1 MVVASERK
9 RIRLGDL
16 LVAHQMISQEQLE
29 RALAEQKN
37 SGRKL
42 GRQLIDM
49 AFVDENDLL
58 ELLSKQLDI
67 PFVELKHFRFDP
79 ELVQSLPES
88 VARRYRVMILREDPD
103 GVLLGMSDPTDIF
116 GLDELQNIIPKPI
129 KPAVVRESELL
140 DILDIAYS
148 RAEEIADLAGQLN
161 DEMLEDAVD
170 FADIVTDVAD
180 SDAPVV
186 KLLQKI
192 FEEALSTKASDI
204 HIEPDE
210 TVLRIRQRI
219 DGVLVEQVMNE
230 KRIAGALV
238 VRLKL
243 MSNLNISEKRLPQD
257 GRFNLRLKKHNI
269 DVRVS
274 TMPVQYGESVVM
286 RILDQTDGIRPL
298 TSVGMPD
305 DYRKRF
311 CNIITRPH
319 GLVLVTGP
327 TGSGKTTTL
336 YGALNEL
343 NTPQKKIITV
353 EDPVEYRLPR
363 ISQVQVHEK
372 IGLSFGAVLRAT
384 LRQDPDIL
392 LIGEIRD
399 AESAEI
405 ALRAAMTGHMV
416 LSTLHTN
423 DAVTSALR
431 LIDMGVDPYLV
442 ASSLRAIV
450 AQRLVRKVCD
460 SCSEAYTLKDS
471 EARLFH
477 SIHPNHTGKTNFRRG
492 AGCAH
497 CFNSGYRGRIG
508 VFELLEINGEMAD
521 ALRDNN
527 VRKFNDAA
535 HASANY
541 RPLSASALDFA
552 IQGVT
557 TLEEVLRVSAQ
568 VEDES
573 LAELADIAAQED
585 AEQVSNSPGSAGE
598 TL

>member
-1 MVVASERK
+1 MVNAAGHK
-9 RIRLGDL
+9 RIRIGDL
-16 LVAHQMISQEQLE
+16 LVARQIISQQQLE

-37 SGRKL
+37 TGRKL
-42 GRQLIDM
+42 GRQLVDM
-49 AFVDENDLL
+49 GFVEENALL
-58 ELLSKQLDI
+58 GLLSQQLDI
-67 PFVELKHFRFDP
+67 PFVELKNFRFDP
-79 ELVQSLPES
+79 QLVQRLPENL
-88 VARRYRVMILREDPD
+88 ARRYRVIILRDDPE

-116 GLDELQNIIPKPI
+116 GLDELQKIIDKPV
-129 KPAVVRESELL
+129 KTAVVRESELL

-148 RAEEIADLAGQLN
+148 RAGEIADLAGQLSQ
-161 DEMLEDAVD
+161 EIAEDAVD
-170 FADIVTDVAD
+170 FADIITDAAE

-186 KLLQKI
+186 RLLQKI

-210 TVLRIRQRI
+210 NVLRIRQRI

-243 MSNLNISEKRLPQD
+243 MSNLDISEKRLPQD
-257 GRFNLRLKKHNI
+257 GRFNLRIKSHNI

-274 TMPVQYGESVVM
+274 TMPVQHGESVVM
-286 RILDQTDGIRPL
+286 RILDQTEGIREL
-298 TSVGMPD
+298 ISVGMPN
-305 DYRKRF
+305 DYIARF
-311 CNIITRPH
+311 RRIIARPH

-336 YGALNEL
+336 YGALSEL

-363 ISQVQVHEK
+363 INQVQIHEK
-372 IGLSFGAVLRAT
+372 IGLDFGSVLRAT

-405 ALRAAMTGHMV
+405 ALRAAMTGHLV

-431 LIDMGVDPYLV
+431 LVDMGVDPYLV

-450 AQRLVRKVCD
+450 AQRLVRRVCD
-460 SCSEAYTLKDS
+460 SCSEPYALDDLEERFFRKIRPHDQQAT
-471 EARLFH
+471 H
-477 SIHPNHTGKTNFRRG
+477 FRRG
-492 AGCAH
+492 VGCPH
-497 CFNSGYRGRIG
+497 CFNTGYRGRIG
-508 VFELLEINGEMAD
+508 VFELLELNAPMAD
-521 ALRDNN
+521 ALRENN
-527 VRKFNDAA
+527 VRAFNDAA
-535 HASANY
+535 HAHPSY
-541 RPLSASALDFA
+541 RPLGASALDYA
-552 IQGVT
+552 IAGIT
-557 TLEEVLRVSAQ
+557 TIEEVLRVSAQ

-573 LAELADIAAQED
+573 LSDIA
-585 AEQVSNSPGSAGE
+585 GE
-598 TL
+598 G

>member
-1 MVVASERK
+1 MVDSGARK
-9 RIRLGDL
+9 RIRIGDL
-16 LVAHQMISQEQLE
+16 LVAQQMISQEQLE
-29 RALAEQKN
+29 SALSEQKN
-37 SGRKL
+37 TGRKL
-42 GRQLIDM
+42 GRQLVDM
-49 AFVDENDLL
+49 GIVEENALL
-58 ELLSKQLDI
+58 TLLSQQLDI

-79 ELVQSLPES
+79 ELVQTLPENL
-88 VARRYRVMILREDPD
+88 ARRYRVMVLREDPD
-103 GVLLGMSDPTDIF
+103 GILLGMSDPTDIF
-116 GLDELQNIIPKPI
+116 GLDELQKIIPQTI

-148 RAEEIADLAGQLN
+148 HADEIADLAGQLS
-161 DEMLEDAVD
+161 DEIAEDAVD
-170 FADIVTDVAD
+170 FADIVTDTTE

-210 TVLRIRQRI
+210 NVLRIRQRI

-243 MSNLNISEKRLPQD
+243 MSNLDISEKRLPQD

-286 RILDQTDGIRPL
+286 RILDQTEGIREL
-298 TSVGMPD
+298 TSVGLPD
-305 DYRKRF
+305 NYISRF
-311 CNIITRPH
+311 RQIITRPH

-372 IGLSFGAVLRAT
+372 IGLGFGQVLRAT

-431 LIDMGVDPYLV
+431 LVDMGVDPYLV
-442 ASSLRAIV
+442 ASSLRAII
-450 AQRLVRKVCD
+450 AQRLVRKICD
-460 SCSEAYTLKDS
+460 SCSEAHTLD
-471 EARLFH
+471 EAEDRLFK
-477 SIHPNHTGKTNFRRG
+477 SVKPGYSGATNFRKG
-492 AGCAH
+492 VGCPH
-497 CFNSGYRGRIG
+497 CFNTGYRGRIG
-508 VFELLEINGEMAD
+508 VFELLELNGPMAD
-521 ALRDNN
+521 ALREND
-527 VRKFNDAA
+527 VRKFNEAA
-535 HASANY
+535 HSHPNY
-541 RPLSASALDFA
+541 HPLSASALDFA
-552 IQGVT
+552 IEGIT
-557 TLEEVLRVSAQ
+557 TIEEVLRVSAQ

-573 LAELADIAAQED
+573 LAEIASE
-585 AEQVSNSPGSAGE
+585 SN
-598 TL
+598 

>member
-1 MVVASERK
+1 MVDSGARK
-9 RIRLGDL
+9 RIRIGDL
-16 LVAHQMISQEQLE
+16 LVAQQMISQDQLDS
-29 RALAEQKN
+29 ALSEQKN
-37 SGRKL
+37 TGRKL
-42 GRQLIDM
+42 GRQLVDM
-49 AFVDENDLL
+49 GFVEENALLDLL
-58 ELLSKQLDI
+58 SQQLDI

-79 ELVQSLPES
+79 ELVQTLPENL
-88 VARRYRVMILREDPD
+88 ARRYRVMILREDPD
-103 GVLLGMSDPTDIF
+103 GILLGMSDPTDIF
-116 GLDELQNIIPKPI
+116 GLDELQNIINKPI

-148 RAEEIADLAGQLN
+148 HAEEIASLAGQLSEEIS
-161 DEMLEDAVD
+161 DDAVD
-170 FADIVTDVAD
+170 FADIVTETAE

-210 TVLRIRQRI
+210 NVLRIRQRI

-243 MSNLNISEKRLPQD
+243 MSNLDISEKRLPQD
-257 GRFNLRLKKHNI
+257 GRFNLRLKRHNI

-286 RILDQTDGIRPL
+286 RILDQTEGIREL
-298 TSVGMPD
+298 TSVGMPEN
-305 DYRKRF
+305 YITRF
-311 CNIITRPH
+311 RNIITRPH

-363 ISQVQVHEK
+363 ISQVQVHDK
-372 IGLSFGAVLRAT
+372 IGLDFGSVLRAT

-431 LIDMGVDPYLV
+431 LVDMGVDPYLV

-460 SCSEAYTLKDS
+460 SCSAPYSLTER
-471 EARLFH
+471 EQRLFSSILPSH
-477 SIHPNHTGKTNFRRG
+477 SGETNFRKG
-492 AGCAH
+492 AGCPH
-497 CFNSGYRGRIG
+497 CFNTGYRGRIG
-508 VFELLEINGEMAD
+508 VFELLELNAEMAD
-521 ALRDNN
+521 ALRENN

-535 HASANY
+535 HKHPNY

-552 IQGVT
+552 LEGLT
-557 TLEEVLRVSAQ
+557 TLDEVLRVSAQ

-573 LAELADIAAQED
+573 LSELAEANE
-585 AEQVSNSPGSAGE
+585 
-598 TL
+598 